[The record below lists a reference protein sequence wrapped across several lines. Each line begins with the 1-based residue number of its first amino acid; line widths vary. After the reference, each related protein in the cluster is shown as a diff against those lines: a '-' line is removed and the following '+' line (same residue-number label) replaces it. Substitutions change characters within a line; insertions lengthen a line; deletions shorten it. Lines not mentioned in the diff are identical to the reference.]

1 MSINWILPL
10 KFYVTKTCLIILLSI
25 KPRPVN
31 HGGRLSEIL
40 TSNQFSSVENENYK
54 NLVSELDSYCNASD
68 RMNNDFKPELQI

>member
-31 HGGRLSEIL
+31 HGGRLSKIL
-40 TSNQFSSVENENYK
+40 TSNHFTSVENENYK
-54 NLVSELDSYCNASD
+54 SLVSELDSYCSASD
-68 RMNNDFKPELQI
+68 RMINEFKSEL